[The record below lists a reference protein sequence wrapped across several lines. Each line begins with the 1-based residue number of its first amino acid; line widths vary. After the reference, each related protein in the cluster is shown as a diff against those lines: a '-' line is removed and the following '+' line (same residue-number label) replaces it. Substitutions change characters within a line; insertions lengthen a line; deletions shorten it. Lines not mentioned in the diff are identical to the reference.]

1 VGFMHKFWV
10 LVSQTY
16 KSKIKSKA
24 FAWTTLFTIL
34 IMFAGVTL
42 PDLLNKLNEK
52 EDIASIAVV
61 GTTSEVKDSLEAN
74 LEGISVEAVN
84 KKEEAEDL
92 LHSEKVSGYL
102 EMNDDRNILKTKNP
116 VNPENVQMV
125 AQALQISQVQTVS
138 SNLNVS
144 GTELQ
149 SALTSV
155 PLETEVINNAKKSLS
170 EKEQNAAENMAIGI
184 LFLLY
189 TFVTLYGMMIAMEIA
204 KEKGSRIME
213 VIISSSSATAHFFG
227 KLVGVFLISL
237 TQLGLFGLLGFLI
250 IKYFGSDEVQNLI
263 IETVQSV
270 SLSVWIYALVFSVLG
285 YLFYGILAA
294 FIGSLVSK
302 VEDINNYMS
311 PISYV
316 LMIALLG
323 ALVGISSPSSILITI
338 GSYIPFFT
346 PMLMFIR
353 ISLLETSNV
362 EIILSLLLLGGSVI
376 ALMALCVRFYQGS
389 VLLYS
394 SQSLFKSIKS
404 AWKLAAEK

>member
-1 VGFMHKFWV
+1 MHKFWV

-24 FAWTTLFTIL
+24 FAWTTLLTIL

-42 PDLLNKLNEK
+42 PDLLNKLNEN
-52 EDIASIAVV
+52 EAITSIAVV
-61 GTTSEVKDSLEAN
+61 GTTSEVKESLEAN
-74 LEGISVEAVN
+74 LKGISVKAVN

-92 LHSEKVSGYL
+92 LHNEKVNGYL
-102 EMNDDRNILKTKNP
+102 EMNDDRNVLKTKNP

-138 SNLNVS
+138 STLNVS

-155 PLETEVINNAKKSLS
+155 PLETEVINNTKKALS
-170 EKEQNAAENMAIGI
+170 DKEQNATENMAIGI

-227 KLVGVFLISL
+227 KLIGVFLISL

-250 IKYFGSDEVQNLI
+250 IKYFGSDEVRNLI
-263 IETVQSV
+263 METVQSV
-270 SLSVWIYALVFSVLG
+270 SLSVWIYALVFSILG
-285 YLFYGILAA
+285 YLFYGVLAA

-353 ISLLETSNV
+353 ISLLEISNV

>member
-1 VGFMHKFWV
+1 MHKFWV

-24 FAWTTLFTIL
+24 FAWTTLLTIL

-42 PDLLNKLNEK
+42 PDLLNKLNEN
-52 EDIASIAVV
+52 EDITSIAVV
-61 GTTSEVKDSLEAN
+61 GTTSEVKESLEAN
-74 LEGISVEAVN
+74 LKGISVEAVN

-125 AQALQISQVQTVS
+125 AQALQISQVQMVS
-138 SNLNVS
+138 STLNVS
-144 GTELQ
+144 GTEIQ

-155 PLETEVINNAKKSLS
+155 PLETEVINNTKKSLS

-227 KLVGVFLISL
+227 KLIGVFLISL

-250 IKYFGSDEVQNLI
+250 IKYFGSDEVRNLI
-263 IETVQSV
+263 METVQSI
-270 SLSVWIYALVFSVLG
+270 SLSVWIYALVFSILG
-285 YLFYGILAA
+285 YLFYGVLAA

-353 ISLLETSNV
+353 ISLLEISNV

>member
-1 VGFMHKFWV
+1 MHKFWV

-24 FAWTTLFTIL
+24 FAWTTLLTIL

-52 EDIASIAVV
+52 EDITSIAVV

-74 LEGISVEAVN
+74 LKGISVEAVN

-92 LHSEKVSGYL
+92 LHNENVSGYL
-102 EMNDDRNILKTKNP
+102 EMNDDRNVLKTKNP
-116 VNPENVQMV
+116 VNPESVQMV
-125 AQALQISQVQTVS
+125 AQALQLSQVQTVS
-138 SNLNVS
+138 STLNVS

-155 PLETEVINNAKKSLS
+155 PLETEVINNTKKSLS

-227 KLVGVFLISL
+227 KLIGVFLISL

-263 IETVQSV
+263 METVQSV

-285 YLFYGILAA
+285 YLFYGVLAA

-353 ISLLETSNV
+353 ISLLEISNV

>member
-1 VGFMHKFWV
+1 MHKFWV

-24 FAWTTLFTIL
+24 FAWTTLLTIL

-42 PDLLNKLNEK
+42 PDLLNKLNES
-52 EDIASIAVV
+52 EDITSIAVV
-61 GTTSEVKDSLEAN
+61 GTTSEVKESLEAN
-74 LEGISVEAVN
+74 LKGISVEAVN

-125 AQALQISQVQTVS
+125 AQALQISQVQMVS
-138 SNLNVS
+138 STLNVS
-144 GTELQ
+144 GTEIQ

-155 PLETEVINNAKKSLS
+155 PLETEVINNTKKSLS

-227 KLVGVFLISL
+227 KLIGVFLISL

-250 IKYFGSDEVQNLI
+250 IKYFGSDEVRNLI
-263 IETVQSV
+263 METVQSI
-270 SLSVWIYALVFSVLG
+270 SLSVWIYALVFSILG
-285 YLFYGILAA
+285 YLFYGVLAA

-353 ISLLETSNV
+353 ISLLEISNV

>member
-1 VGFMHKFWV
+1 MHKFWV

-52 EDIASIAVV
+52 EDITSIAVV

-74 LEGISVEAVN
+74 LNGISVEAGN

-102 EMNDDRNILKTKNP
+102 EMNDDRNILKTKKP

-237 TQLGLFGLLGFLI
+237 TQLGLFGLLGSLI

-353 ISLLETSNV
+353 ISLLETSNI

>member
-1 VGFMHKFWV
+1 MHKFWV

-74 LEGISVEAVN
+74 LNGISVEAVN

-102 EMNDDRNILKTKNP
+102 EMNDDRNILKTKKP

-155 PLETEVINNAKKSLS
+155 PLETEVINNTKKSLS

-250 IKYFGSDEVQNLI
+250 IKYFGSDEVQSLI

-270 SLSVWIYALVFSVLG
+270 SLSVWIYALVFIVLG
-285 YLFYGILAA
+285 YLFYGVLAA